1 MNNEFGIVI
10 RESKAVISSR
20 DVARVYEKPH
30 RRLAEIFP
38 SPPTSTTRTGKC
50 RRSSCRGTAFLSL
63 QWGLRE

>member
-38 SPPTSTTRTGKC
+38 SPPTSTNRTEK
-50 RRSSCRGTAFLSL
+50 
-63 QWGLRE
+63 